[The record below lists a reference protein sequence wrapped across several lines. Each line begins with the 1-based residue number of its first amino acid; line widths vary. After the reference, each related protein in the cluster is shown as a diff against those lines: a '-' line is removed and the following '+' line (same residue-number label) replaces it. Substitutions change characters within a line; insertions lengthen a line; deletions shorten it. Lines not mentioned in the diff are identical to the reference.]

1 MSTGGI
7 TVIFEYGKLVVN
19 FAIRLDNLIS
29 RTRVIKKITGENA
42 GALLRRFVI
51 GQVKNRLAAGMAV
64 SEVAFGLGFEYPQHL
79 SRIFKKETGMTPKE
93 YIQSRRGRN

>member
-29 RTRVIKKITGENA
+29 RTRVIKKIAGENA